1 VKRNRLGRALVV
13 EDDWGWRSAVG
24 EMLAE
29 EGLDVDFTESVATAK
44 ELLRSHSYRLA
55 VVDLSLSEISQ
66 PDQQG
71 LLVLQAIRQQDP
83 LCPAIL
89 LTGYA
94 TVEIAVMALR
104 EYGALTCLR
113 KEAFNRTHF
122 RNLVRE
128 ILASAP
134 GMVVKTKDWP
144 EVSPGGGGKE
154 KNEKQP
160 SALVVDD
167 DAGWRSLLS
176 ALLGEVGFRVQPC
189 AGLGEALNRLRRT
202 HFDLAVV
209 DLSLIEPVSTVR
221 ETLPS
226 GMNEELSGVRLL
238 DHIYARGIPAI
249 VVSGLSSPRLIEA
262 LYQSG
267 KIHAF
272 IEKQAFERRT
282 FLEIIEEIRSRCRNE
297 TPLGLLSD
305 REWQVLNLLVEGY
318 SNPQIAQELVIS
330 LNTVKR
336 HLKSIFAKLG
346 VRNRA
351 AAVALVLKH
360 RERDRT

>member
-1 VKRNRLGRALVV
+1 MRRSRLGRALIV
-13 EDDWGWRSAVG
+13 EDDLAWRSAIG
-24 EMLAE
+24 EVLTE
-29 EGLDVDFTESVATAK
+29 EGLDVDFAESVTVAQA
-44 ELLRSHSYRLA
+44 LMRRHAYRLA
-55 VVDLSLSEISQ
+55 IVDLSLSESQ
-66 PDQQG
+66 PDRQG
-71 LLVLQAIRQQDP
+71 LLVLQAIRQQAP

-113 KEAFNRTHF
+113 KETFGRMHF
-122 RNLVRE
+122 RSLIRE
-128 ILASAP
+128 ILATAP
-134 GMVVKTKDWP
+134 VVVGEEKDSP
-144 EVSPGGGGKE
+144 EPSLIESGRE
-154 KNEKQP
+154 KREEKRQ

-167 DAGWRSLLS
+167 DAGWRN
-176 ALLGEVGFRVQPC
+176 LLGELLGGMGFRVQTC
-189 AGLGEALNRLRRT
+189 AGLGEALNRLRRA

-209 DLSLIEPVSTVR
+209 DLSLMEPMNTNR
-221 ETLPS
+221 ENVQAGT
-226 GMNEELSGVRLL
+226 GEELGGVRLL
-238 DHIYARGIPAI
+238 DHTYARGIPTI

-262 LYQSG
+262 LYQGG
-267 KIHAF
+267 KIVAF
-272 IEKQAFERRT
+272 IEKRTFERRV
-282 FLEIIEEIRSRCRNE
+282 FLEIVEEIQAQQGKE

-305 REWQVLNLLVEGY
+305 RERQVLNLLVEGH
-318 SNPQIAQELVIS
+318 SNPQIAQELFIS

-351 AAVALVLKH
+351 EAVALVLRL